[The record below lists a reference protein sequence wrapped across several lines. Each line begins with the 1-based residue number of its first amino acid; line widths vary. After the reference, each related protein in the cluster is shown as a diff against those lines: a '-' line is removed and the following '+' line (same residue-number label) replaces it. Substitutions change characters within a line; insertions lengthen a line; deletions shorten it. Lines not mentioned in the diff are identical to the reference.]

1 VLGEYDNAIDR
12 ESAYE
17 MLTAKATVPPPQQP
31 APQKREDYPVARDPQ
46 PQGPWRTTPAPRSPG
61 RQREGVAEAFAK
73 SAVRAIGSSVG
84 RQIVRGI
91 LGAMLK
97 GR

>member
-1 VLGEYDNAIDR
+1 
-12 ESAYE
+12 
-17 MLTAKATVPPPQQP
+17 MLTAKATVPPVAKP
-31 APQKREDYPVARDPQ
+31 APAPVPQRRDDYPVAREPNR
-46 PQGPWRTTPAPRSPG
+46 GPWTAAPKPSG
-61 RQREGVAEAFAK
+61 RQREGVGEAFAK

>member
-1 VLGEYDNAIDR
+1 
-12 ESAYE
+12 
-17 MLTAKATVPPPQQP
+17 MLTARA
-31 APQKREDYPVARDPQ
+31 A
-46 PQGPWRTTPAPRSPG
+46 TPAPGPAPSARGAPNRGTPTRGAPAG
-61 RQREGVAEAFAK
+61 RQRESVAEAFAK
-73 SAVRAIGSSVG
+73 SAVRAVGSSVG